1 MEGRLLVLM
10 IMYIFVLHV
19 LCGYI
24 GWGIFI
30 IGFIRVM
37 PRRRDKRTDTENSD
51 DYEENQNMDRVTH
64 FGAVQINRLLAPDQV
79 EGDDASKY
87 SILAWSNTLNAQR
100 LLPWP

>member
-1 MEGRLLVLM
+1 MSILYREYV
-10 IMYIFVLHV
+10 
-19 LCGYI
+19 
-24 GWGIFI
+24 I

-100 LLPWP
+100 LLPWA